1 MTIRDSVTAWWVRAG
16 GNPRSTPACSET
28 LCWVCNVSRL
38 RTLLVTAGT
47 QNGSYYYHLYYW
59 GRKFSPGNKNNG
71 YYGIK
76 RYHQLKSHRPWRSSV
91 ITARTQRHSPGT
103 CAKLLLEL
111 QRLTSEPFPENQ
123 PCSQDVRNRRPLV
136 SPQRLPMERGTPH
149 LGLDTCCWKSSCKGM
164 LQTEPYSGHNGREL
178 CFTES
183 KKWIYNLIV
192 SSRRGKKKKFP
203 NFTVLFEVFTNW
215 IFSLQGVLAHYML

>member
-59 GRKFSPGNKNNG
+59 GRKFSPGNKNNR

-76 RYHQLKSHRPWRSSV
+76 RYHQLNSHRPWRSSV
-91 ITARTQRHSPGT
+91 ITARTETFTGHLCKTAVRVTKTDKWTISWKPAMLTRCTEQKTPSKSPEVAYGKGHTTPRLRHV
-103 CAKLLLEL
+103 LL
-111 QRLTSEPFPENQ
+111 
-123 PCSQDVRNRRPLV
+123 
-136 SPQRLPMERGTPH
+136 
-149 LGLDTCCWKSSCKGM
+149 
-164 LQTEPYSGHNGREL
+164 
-178 CFTES
+178 
-183 KKWIYNLIV
+183 
-192 SSRRGKKKKFP
+192 KKF
-203 NFTVLFEVFTNW
+203 V
-215 IFSLQGVLAHYML
+215 